1 MNLIPI
7 LQKRFKEGNKLYS
20 IIHGWV
26 TFVKIKPE
34 SEYPIVVMDPDNV
47 EALFT
52 SSGNY
57 FKGMGECVLF
67 PDTKKN
73 WNAFVK
79 VREGDAIVYLKDEV
93 WHLGRATEEA
103 CTGKIGAKQPNGE
116 VYFPEKMVKAE
127 LFDFNN
133 FENMK
138 L

>member
-7 LQKRFKEGNKLYS
+7 LQKHFKEGNKLYS

-26 TFVKIKPE
+26 TFVEIKPKD
-34 SEYPIVVMDPDNV
+34 EYPIVTTDSDNI
-47 EALFT
+47 EALFI

-67 PDTKKN
+67 PDPKKS
-73 WNAFVK
+73 WDAFIEIK
-79 VREGDAIVYLKDEV
+79 DGDAVVYFKDGV
-93 WHLGRATEEA
+93 WQLGRAVKVTSYKTMGVRQS
-103 CTGKIGAKQPNGE
+103 TGDIYLPSKIVP
-116 VYFPEKMVKAE
+116 VE

-133 FENMK
+133 FESMI

>member
-7 LQKRFKEGNKLYS
+7 LQKHFKEGDTLYS
-20 IIHGWV
+20 ILHGRV
-26 TFVKIKPE
+26 TFVEIKPE
-34 SEYPIVVMDPDNV
+34 NGYPIVMIDSDNV

-67 PDTKKN
+67 PDAGKS
-73 WNAFVK
+73 WDAFIEIK
-79 VREGDAIVYLKDEV
+79 EGDAIVYLKDEV
-93 WHLGRATEEA
+93 WHLGRAAKEV
-103 CTGKIGAKQPNGE
+103 CTGKMGAKQPNGK
-116 VYFPEKMVKAE
+116 VYLPEKMINAE